1 MLPNIKITAFDKT
14 YLRDHFDCGV
24 QPLNQYL
31 QKQVS
36 QDIKRR
42 IASCFT
48 VVDEH
53 HRILGYYTLASTS
66 IPLVDLPESL
76 KKKLPRYP
84 SVPAVLLGRL
94 AVDKQAK
101 GYGLGKAL
109 LGNALK
115 RIIRSDIAA
124 YALIVDAKDQS
135 AVNFYQQFGFIP
147 FSKDSHKLFF
157 PLANIN
163 LHLDREVQT

>member
-1 MLPNIKITAFDKT
+1 MLPPIRITAFDKDC
-14 YLRDHFDCGV
+14 LRDQFDCGSR
-24 QPLNQYL
+24 PLNLYL

-48 VVDEH
+48 VIDENK
-53 HRILGYYTLASTS
+53 RILGYYTLASTS
-66 IPLVDLPESL
+66 IPLVDLPENL

-94 AVDKQAK
+94 AVDKQVK

-135 AVNFYQQFGFIP
+135 AMDFYQQFGFIP
-147 FSKDSHKLFF
+147 FSNEAHKLFF
-157 PLANIN
+157 PLANLNI
-163 LHLDREVQT
+163 HLKIEAQT

>member
-1 MLPNIKITAFDKT
+1 MLPNIKITAFDKA
-14 YLRDHFDCGV
+14 YLRDQFDCGV
-24 QPLNQYL
+24 PPLNQYL

-42 IASCFT
+42 IASCFA
-48 VVDEH
+48 VIDENK
-53 HRILGYYTLASTS
+53 RILGYYTLASTS
-66 IPLVDLPESL
+66 IPLVDLPENL

-84 SVPAVLLGRL
+84 SVPAVLLGCL

-101 GYGLGKAL
+101 GNGLGKAL

-115 RIIRSDIAA
+115 RIILSDIAA

-135 AVNFYQQFGFIP
+135 AVDFYQQFGFLP
-147 FSKDSHKLFF
+147 FSKDIHKLFF
-157 PLANIN
+157 PLANLN
-163 LHLDREVQT
+163 LHLDREA

>member
-1 MLPNIKITAFDKT
+1 MLPNIKITAFDKA
-14 YLRDHFDCGV
+14 YLRNQFDCGV
-24 QPLNQYL
+24 PPLNQYL

-36 QDIKRR
+36 EDIKKR

-48 VVDEH
+48 VVDEQ
-53 HRILGYYTLASTS
+53 HRILGYYTLASAS
-66 IPLVDLPESL
+66 IPLVDRPDNL
-76 KKKLPRYP
+76 KKKLPRYT

-94 AVDKQAK
+94 AVDKHAK

-124 YALIVDAKDQS
+124 YALIVEAKDQS
-135 AVNFYQQFGFIP
+135 AVDFYQQIWIYLVP
-147 FSKDSHKLFF
+147 
-157 PLANIN
+157 
-163 LHLDREVQT
+163 